1 MATDIDTDIDI
12 NTFRYLYEIIN
23 VVGKKFFFCIILF
36 SLTTSDGENG
46 NGYVMKAYHSI
57 F

>member
-23 VVGKKFFFCIILF
+23 VVGKKIFFLHHIVFTDNLRW
-36 SLTTSDGENG
+36 
-46 NGYVMKAYHSI
+46 
-57 F
+57 